1 MVHSVVYNV
10 RELDAIPILWQSGT
24 YTFHLLSSGGE
35 DVGISILRLRHLLDI
50 RFESVR
56 TRVEHVSFGILGISI
71 DESK

>member
-24 YTFHLLSSGGE
+24 YMFHLLSSGGE
-35 DVGISILRLRHLLDI
+35 GVGISILRLRHS
-50 RFESVR
+50 F
-56 TRVEHVSFGILGISI
+56 RVCADACRAYVSFGILGISI

>member
-56 TRVEHVSFGILGISI
+56 TRVERTFLSVF
-71 DESK
+71 

>member
-24 YTFHLLSSGGE
+24 YMFHLLSSGGE
-35 DVGISILRLRHLLDI
+35 GVGISILRLRHLLDT

-56 TRVEHVSFGILGISI
+56 TRVERTFLSVF
-71 DESK
+71 